1 MQRLQIN
8 VPTEIEEYAGDIE
21 RFVNQ
26 MIHKLYVHRNKPG
39 WDHLNI
45 EDVWALLLDEVVEVR
60 GALKANQPND
70 IKNELA
76 DVANYCM
83 ILHSILRRREPDLFD
98 DQ

>member
-1 MQRLQIN
+1 MMHLRIH
-8 VPTEIEEYAGDIE
+8 VPYAIEEYASDIE

-26 MIHKLYVHRNKPG
+26 MIYKLYVHRNKPG
-39 WDHLNI
+39 WDHLKT

-60 GALKANQPND
+60 GAIKSNQVND

-83 ILHSILRRREPDLFD
+83 ILHSVLQRNEPGLFD
-98 DQ
+98 V